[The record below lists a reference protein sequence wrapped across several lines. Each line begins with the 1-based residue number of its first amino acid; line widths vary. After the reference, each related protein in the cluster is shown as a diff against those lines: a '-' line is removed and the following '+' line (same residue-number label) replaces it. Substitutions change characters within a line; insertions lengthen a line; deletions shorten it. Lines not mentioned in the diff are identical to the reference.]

1 MPPLGVS
8 DPKEYVLVVAQRSLL
23 EAARVARGLTQ
34 EAVARHA
41 GTSQPTLSAYERGT
55 KSPTLAVVERILHAI
70 GYELGLQPR
79 ATFRKVRIG
88 RRTFLVPDQLW
99 RVDPPDCFAPLTID
113 DDGRRRDVQLRHRE
127 GRVEAYVWLLNHGDE
142 TQLFEHVDGALLV
155 DVWPDVV
162 PLLPAQLRK
171 LWGALVFHAAEG
183 WADDYLIAS
192 LRTARPPKVSARAR
206 ARAIKRLAEH
216 GLTVDEIRAVLRR

>member
-1 MPPLGVS
+1 VS
-8 DPKEYVLVVAQRSLL
+8 DQNEYVRVMARRSLL
-23 EAARVARGLTQ
+23 QTARVARGLTQ
-34 EAVARHA
+34 EAVAPHA
-41 GTSQPTLSAYERGT
+41 GTSQPTLSAYERGM
-55 KSPTLAVVERILHAI
+55 KSPTLAVVERILHTLD
-70 GYELGLQPR
+70 YEIGLQPR
-79 ATFRKVRIG
+79 ATFREVRVG

-127 GRVEAYVWLLNHGDE
+127 GRVEAYAWLLTHGDE

-206 ARAIKRLAEH
+206 ARAIKRLAEY
-216 GLTVDEIRAVLRR
+216 GLSVDEIRAVLRRQ